1 MVQAFDATYPSGGVA
16 LTVEEGSAATQQ
28 VQITPMS
35 TTTGEAGH
43 ITKES
48 A

>member
-1 MVQAFDATYPSGGVA
+1 VA
-16 LTVEEGSAATQQ
+16 LTVEEGSAATHQL
-28 VQITPMS
+28 QIIPMS
-35 TTTGEAGH
+35 TTTGDAGH

>member
-1 MVQAFDATYPSGGVA
+1 VWASDATYPNGGVA
-16 LTVEEGSAATQQ
+16 LTVEEDSAATQH

-35 TTTGEAGH
+35 STTGEAGH
-43 ITKES
+43 LTKES